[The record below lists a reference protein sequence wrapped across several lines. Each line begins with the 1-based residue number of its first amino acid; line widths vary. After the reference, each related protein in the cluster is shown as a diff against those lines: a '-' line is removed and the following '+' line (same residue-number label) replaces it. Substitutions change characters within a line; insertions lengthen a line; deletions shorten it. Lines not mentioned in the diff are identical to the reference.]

1 MKTLRFILLYAA
13 LGGGACTKPSEK
25 REGPAPSSSAK
36 QADHADEAA
45 HDALPKRVRLEP
57 QVIAD
62 AKIKTAP
69 VTREVLAATIDL
81 PGEVSSDPDKTA
93 KVSPLVGGRIESVN
107 FTEGQ
112 AVKKGDVLAILKVP
126 ELGKAKAAF
135 TAKAAKAAAARA
147 NADRLQALA
156 EKRLAAAQEVL
167 TAKAEADALEAEAR
181 ADAEQLG
188 ALGTGSGGTQL
199 ALRAPVGG
207 VVISRDAVVGQPVTS
222 DQVIATIA
230 DLSEVWFLG
239 RVFEKNLGQI
249 RIGAPAEV
257 QLNAYP
263 KEAFAGSIEYLGQ
276 QVDPTARTVVARIR
290 IVNRRHLLRL
300 GLFGVA
306 RVGTGE
312 EDAGRPTAIVV
323 PQTAV
328 TEIGQ
333 KHVLFVREADGD
345 FDLHEVVLGDA
356 ALGKVQVLSG
366 LREGELVV
374 VEGVFTLKSAVLK
387 STFGEGE

>member
-1 MKTLRFILLYAA
+1 MRTVRLVLLMVAVVF
-13 LGGGACTKPSEK
+13 GTACPKPSEK
-25 REGPAPSSSAK
+25 RDQPAPAPS
-36 QADHADEAA
+36 ADHNDEAA
-45 HDALPKRVRLEP
+45 HEALPKRVRLEP
-57 QVIAD
+57 QVIAN

-69 VTREVLAATIDL
+69 AAREALAATIDL

-93 KVSPLVGGRIESVN
+93 KVSPLVGGRIDSVN
-107 FTEGQ
+107 FKEGQ
-112 AVKKGDVLAILKVP
+112 EVKKGEVLALLKVP
-126 ELGKAKAAF
+126 ELGKAKAAY

-147 NADRLQALA
+147 NADRLQSLA

-167 TAKAEADALEAEAR
+167 AAKAEADALEAEAR
-181 ADAEQLG
+181 ADAEQIG

-199 ALRAPVGG
+199 ALRAPVSG

-239 RVFEKNLGQI
+239 RVFEKNLGLV
-249 RIGAPAEV
+249 RLGAPAEIH
-257 QLNAYP
+257 LNAYP
-263 KEAFAGSIEYLGQ
+263 KEAFTGSIEYLGQ

-290 IVNRRHLLRL
+290 IVNRGHLLRL

-312 EDAGRPTAIVV
+312 GDAGKPAAIVV

-328 TEIGQ
+328 TDIGQ
-333 KHVLFVREADGD
+333 KHVIFVREADGD

-366 LREGELVV
+366 LREGEQ
-374 VEGVFTLKSAVLK
+374 FTDDS
-387 STFGEGE
+387 

>member
-1 MKTLRFILLYAA
+1 MRTLRFILLTAV
-13 LGGGACTKPSEK
+13 LGGSACTKPSDK
-25 REGPAPSSSAK
+25 REAPAPSSSAK
-36 QADHADEAA
+36 QADHNDEAA

-62 AKIKTAP
+62 AKIKTAA
-69 VTREVLAATIDL
+69 VTREALAATIDL

-93 KVSPLVGGRIESVN
+93 KVSPLVGGRIDSVN
-107 FTEGQ
+107 FKEGQ
-112 AVKKGDVLAILKVP
+112 EVKKGDVLALLKVP
-126 ELGKAKAAF
+126 ELGKAKAAY

-147 NADRLQALA
+147 NADRLQSLA

-167 TAKAEADALEAEAR
+167 AAKADADALEAEAR

-199 ALRAPVGG
+199 ALRAPVSG

-249 RIGAPAEV
+249 RIGAPAEI

-263 KEAFAGSIEYLGQ
+263 KEAFTGSIEYLGQ
-276 QVDPTARTVVARIR
+276 QIDPTARTVVARIR
-290 IVNRRHLLRL
+290 IVNRGHLLRL

-312 EDAGRPTAIVV
+312 ADAGKPTGIVV
-323 PQTAV
+323 LQTAV

-333 KHVLFVREADGD
+333 KHVVFIREADGD

-356 ALGKVQVLSG
+356 ALGKVQILSG